1 MVIEANIMYEE
12 ICYEAPFL
20 KEVILRV
27 DFPSPLDGVERSLS
41 KKVMNAALSSFPIS
55 EPQKSQTQ
63 ELQFSGEDVQSKTSE
78 AMQWVFF
85 GEEREKTLIIEP
97 SSVVQTSR
105 RYTSHE
111 DFIESFDKVISA
123 IFEDYKEATA
133 SRVGLRYIN
142 LLDIKEQDALSWT

>member
-1 MVIEANIMYEE
+1 MYEE

-105 RYTSHE
+105 RS
-111 DFIESFDKVISA
+111 
-123 IFEDYKEATA
+123 
-133 SRVGLRYIN
+133 
-142 LLDIKEQDALSWT
+142 